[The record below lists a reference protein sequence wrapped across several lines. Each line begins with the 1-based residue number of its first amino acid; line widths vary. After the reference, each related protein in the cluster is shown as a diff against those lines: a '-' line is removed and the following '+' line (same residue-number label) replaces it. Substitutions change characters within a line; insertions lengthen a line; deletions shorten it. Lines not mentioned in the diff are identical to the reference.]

1 MKDLSVMKQV
11 ILKDYERH
19 REKFRALT
27 SKHKIIVLGDSMIA
41 FLPMRH
47 FGIDEIVLNLGIPGD
62 TTIGVL
68 NRLDDVTRL
77 EPTRVIL
84 NIGSNDLVLTDLSL
98 DQTVSNIMMI
108 RETLESKGIPVTIV
122 SMTPVLTGH
131 VLSNMDYIRNRTN
144 AELTYINTR
153 LSLVLPLDTYV
164 DVYTSLLEEQQL
176 KPAYTTDGIHLSKE
190 GYAIYLS
197 KLNLI

>member
-11 ILKDYERH
+11 IQKDYERH
-19 REKFRALT
+19 REKFKGLT
-27 SKHKIIVLGDSMIA
+27 SKHKIILLGDSMIA
-41 FLPMRH
+41 YLPMRF
-47 FGIDEIVLNLGIPGD
+47 FGIEEIVLNLGIPGD

-144 AELTYINTR
+144 AELSYINTR
-153 LSLVLPLDTYV
+153 LSLLLPMDAYV
-164 DVYTSLLEEQQL
+164 DVYPSLLEEQQL
-176 KPAYTTDGIHLSKE
+176 KPSYTTDGIHLSKE